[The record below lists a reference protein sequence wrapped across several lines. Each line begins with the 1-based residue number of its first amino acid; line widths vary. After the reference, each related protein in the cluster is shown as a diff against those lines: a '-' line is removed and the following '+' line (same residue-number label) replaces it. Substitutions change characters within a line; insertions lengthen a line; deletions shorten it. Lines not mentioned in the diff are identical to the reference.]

1 MKRQARVV
9 SQQTDSVTLQLQRTG
24 RCAGCP
30 KNCNEPLFRLFN
42 ARHNEFTLHANSQSY
57 QLLNAQALFEQEMIG
72 KLVELSIEQRQF
84 MLTSALFF
92 LLPLLL
98 LVIGAA
104 GGHQLAS
111 WLGFSQDLGAGLGVA
126 AGILV
131 SHLLLRQKILSKAL
145 KIMPKVT
152 ILTFDGT

>member
-9 SQQTDSVTLQLQRTG
+9 SQQPGSVTLRLQRTG

-42 ARHNEFTLHANSQSY
+42 PQHNQFTLHANSRAY
-57 QLLNAQALFEQEMIG
+57 QLMNAAPLFEQNMTG
-72 KLVELSIEQRQF
+72 QVVELSIEQRQF
-84 MLTSALFF
+84 MLTSAVFF

-98 LVIGAA
+98 LVAGAA
-104 GGHQLAS
+104 GGHQLAG
-111 WLGFSQDLGAGLGVA
+111 WGGFNQDLGAGLGLLS
-126 AGILV
+126 GILG
-131 SHLLLRQKILSKAL
+131 SHLLLRQNFLPKAL

-152 ILTFDGT
+152 ILTINGT